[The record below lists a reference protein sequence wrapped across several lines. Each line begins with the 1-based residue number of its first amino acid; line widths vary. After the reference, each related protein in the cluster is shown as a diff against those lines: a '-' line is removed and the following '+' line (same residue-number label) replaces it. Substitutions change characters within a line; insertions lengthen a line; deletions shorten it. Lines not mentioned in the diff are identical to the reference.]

1 MESDDGSV
9 RVRQRRDALA
19 HANRL
24 RVARAGL
31 KRRIAAGEV
40 SAAEVILR
48 SSWELES
55 MPIANLLMSQRGW
68 GQQRCR
74 GFLIAIGIRENKPI
88 GSMTERQRSALAAE
102 LVGATRAS
110 ATASAGR
117 RRQMDA
123 EGDSLGRSRDG
134 GRALKRGHG
143 WP

>member
-74 GFLIAIGIRENKPI
+74 GFLIAIGIRENKTI
-88 GSMTERQRSALAAE
+88 GSMTNRQRSTLAAE
-102 LVGATRAS
+102 LVGTTRAS
-110 ATASAGR
+110 AAR
-117 RRQMDA
+117 RRLVGA
-123 EGDSLGRSRDG
+123 GGDSLGRSRDV
-134 GRALKRGHG
+134 GRELERGQR

>member
-74 GFLIAIGIRENKPI
+74 GFLIAIGIRETSAN
-88 GSMTERQRSALAAE
+88 SASHLRFCLTLACTALAPFIDRPEA
-102 LVGATRAS
+102 
-110 ATASAGR
+110 
-117 RRQMDA
+117 
-123 EGDSLGRSRDG
+123 
-134 GRALKRGHG
+134 AL
-143 WP
+143 